1 MTLLIAAVCG
11 TCFAGGG
18 LLILSGGDHMQ
29 GFKDVAGHEDII
41 SHLQNAVK
49 MNKVSHAY
57 IFGGEHGSGKK
68 LLASLFAMTLQCEA
82 GGIEPCMQC
91 TSCRKALSK
100 NHPDIINI
108 THEKPNSIG
117 IEEIRKQLIDDVA
130 IRPYESRYKIY
141 IVNDAQKMTL
151 QAQNALLKTI
161 EEPPAYA
168 VILLLAD
175 NPDSL
180 LPTISSRCVTLNLK
194 PVGDNLVKTYLM
206 ERMHIPDYQAEV
218 DAAFAQGNIGKAR
231 QMASSEEYME
241 VMENSLRLVKYA
253 QNMQLYEL
261 VDAVK
266 EMTADKDNIQEYLNI
281 FSMWFRDVLLFKAT
295 REVDSLV
302 FRQEI
307 NEIRERAQ
315 RSSYE
320 GLERIIEAIH
330 TAGVRLKANVNF
342 ELTMELLFLTI
353 KEN

>member
-1 MTLLIAAVCG
+1 
-11 TCFAGGG
+11 
-18 LLILSGGDHMQ
+18 MQ

-68 LLASLFAMTLQCEA
+68 LLASLFAMTLQCETQ
-82 GGIEPCMQC
+82 GIEPCMQC
-91 TSCRKALSK
+91 TSCKKALSK

-117 IEEIRKQLIDDVA
+117 IEEIRQQLIDDVA
-130 IRPYESRYKIY
+130 IKPYESRYKIY
-141 IVNDAQKMTL
+141 IINEAQKMTL

-180 LPTISSRCVTLNLK
+180 LPTISSRCVILNLK
-194 PVGDNLVKTYLM
+194 PVSDNLVKSYLM

-218 DAAFAQGNIGKAR
+218 DASFAQGNIGKAER
-231 QMASSEEYME
+231 IATSEEYAE

-253 QNMQLYEL
+253 QNMELYEL
-261 VDAVK
+261 VEAIK
-266 EMTADKDNIQEYLNI
+266 GMTADKDNIQDYLDI

-295 REVDSLV
+295 REVDTLV

-307 NEIRERAQ
+307 NYIKERAQ
-315 RSSYE
+315 KDVLSA
-320 GLERIIEAIH
+320 LEALDREDLKKLLQYPMFTERFQQSAQDGPVRTFIE
-330 TAGVRLKANVNF
+330 V
-342 ELTMELLFLTI
+342 LLSQ
-353 KEN
+353 

>member
-1 MTLLIAAVCG
+1 
-11 TCFAGGG
+11 
-18 LLILSGGDHMQ
+18 MQ

-41 SHLQNAVK
+41 SHLQNAIK

-68 LLASLFAMTLQCEA
+68 LRASLFAMTLQCETQ
-82 GGIEPCMQC
+82 GIEPCMQC
-91 TSCRKALSK
+91 TSCKKALSK
-100 NHPDIINI
+100 NHPDIINV

-117 IEEIRKQLIDDVA
+117 IEEIRQQLIDDVA

-141 IVNDAQKMTL
+141 IINDAQKMTL

-168 VILLLAD
+168 IILLLAD

-180 LPTISSRCVTLNLK
+180 LPTISSRCVILNLK
-194 PVGDNLVKTYLM
+194 PVSDNLVKSYLM

-218 DAAFAQGNIGKAR
+218 DASFAQGNIGKAIR
-231 QMASSEEYME
+231 IASSEEYGD
-241 VMENSLRLVKYA
+241 VMEQALRLVKYA

-261 VDAVK
+261 VEAIK
-266 EMTADKDNIQEYLNI
+266 GMTAEKDNIQDYLDI

-302 FRQEI
+302 FKQEL
-307 NEIRERAQ
+307 NAIRERAQ
-315 RSSYE
+315 KSSYE
-320 GLERIIEAIH
+320 GLERIIDAIQ
-330 TAGVRLKANVNF
+330 TAGVRLRANVNF